1 MDELLA
7 SNLSI
12 QTESPSWLRE
22 LRALARSEAIAE
34 SEKFDDWCLKFGVR
48 TEIQNRAA
56 TEQAVLAR
64 YWVVG
69 GHQPELFHPGVWFKN
84 FLLSGLSQMLS
95 RNGNSCQ
102 ALHVIIDHDLAK
114 ADAIKTLFEKDG
126 KRILRN
132 SVLPFRSAD
141 HPPLPWQSTYLD
153 PSMLSKWIDVKT
165 VVEQDCVSQGWEPLL
180 SQHFSILEK
189 CILNSV
195 SVSDAFTLFRRSIEL
210 ACGIENREVRMSQL
224 CEGFAFGEFF
234 FRCLSAS
241 TKLVDAYNQSRN
253 EFRQRRKI
261 RNAAQPV
268 PELQFEAGWQEM
280 PFWVY
285 RSRRP
290 NSKVEQDNYRSKL
303 WFSQSKQGRF
313 IANSPSHGASLLL
326 RVPDSIDFAENKSSI
341 HDIWKEWNRQ
351 GICIRP
357 RALMTTFFLRYVLSD
372 LFVHGVGGGLYD
384 SVTDEIAVRLWGLT
398 PPKMIVASATLH
410 LPVVEPVAAAEV
422 DEGKL
427 RKHLR
432 WLRSSPERFLDV
444 SSPSAKNL
452 LEQHQSLVA
461 NIPDGQGKADW
472 HRQMA
477 SLRSRIH
484 DSIRT
489 ESVLIESASNQL
501 IQQRQQKSLA
511 ASREYSFAVFSES
524 DITSRLKKVVSKA
537 IGTTSDVVG
546 K

>member
-1 MDELLA
+1 MA
-7 SNLSI
+7 
-12 QTESPSWLRE
+12 
-22 LRALARSEAIAE
+22 EAK
-34 SEKFDDWCLKFGVR
+34 KFDDSCIRNGVR
-48 TEIQNRAA
+48 TEAQNQAP
-56 TEQAVLAR
+56 TEQATIAM

-84 FLLSGLSQMLS
+84 FLLSGLSQKLS

-132 SVLPFRSAD
+132 SVLPFRSAA
-141 HPPLPWQSTYLD
+141 HPPLPWQSTYLE

-180 SQHFSILEK
+180 SQHFSVLEK

-195 SVSDAFTLFRRSIEL
+195 SVSDAFTIFRRSIEL

-224 CEGFAFGEFF
+224 CERFAFGEFF
-234 FRCLSAS
+234 FRCLAES

-285 RSRRP
+285 RSRP
-290 NSKVEQDNYRSKL
+290 ANSKVEQDNYRSKL

-313 IANSPSHGASLLL
+313 IANSPSQGASLLL

-341 HDIWKEWNRQ
+341 YDVWNEWNRQ

-410 LPVVEPVAAAEV
+410 LPVVEPVAADAV

-427 RKHLR
+427 RKQLR

-472 HRQMA
+472 HRQIA

-484 DSIRT
+484 DRIRNESASI
-489 ESVLIESASNQL
+489 ELASNQL
-501 IQQRQQKSLA
+501 IQQRQQKSLG

-524 DITSRLKKVVSKA
+524 DITSRLKKVVSQA
-537 IGTTSDVVG
+537 IGPASDAVG